1 MPRGA
6 ILQNYV
12 CISNIFVYYD
22 NHWRTNKWEE
32 RNIKL
37 PSQYPRLIVKQIN
50 NLSKVIIMTLHKEVK
65 FVSPEYKY
73 FISEVNHFLC
83 LKNSPKDI
91 GDLSLGKNSSNIL
104 HNGPWIWQ

>member
-12 CISNIFVYYD
+12 CISNIYCIPLFIEEQIK
-22 NHWRTNKWEE
+22 KWEE

-37 PSQYPRLIVKQIN
+37 PSQYPSLVVKQIN
-50 NLSKVIIMTLHKEVK
+50 DLSKVIMMTLHKQVK
-65 FVSPEYKY
+65 FCAQNKY

-91 GDLSLGKNSSNIL
+91 GDLSLGKNISIIL
-104 HNGPWIWQ
+104 HNGP